1 MSWTLKCAENNP
13 GQLLVNISRAN
24 IFLGNGMFEPKPRS
38 GSVLSFKATKRK
50 LSGPEKQKDYSLVTR
65 EVCLAPFRGFQFGL
79 NRISSTKIVYFCNWN

>member
-13 GQLLVNISRAN
+13 GQLLVNISCAN

-50 LSGPEKQKDYSLVTR
+50 LSGPEKQKKIILLSLERYV
-65 EVCLAPFRGFQFGL
+65 
-79 NRISSTKIVYFCNWN
+79 